1 MVASKRNRFG
11 RWEFVVKRAGLLEK
25 PIYLTFDDEAEGDAY
40 VARLERLLD
49 RGIVPT
55 EHEPVRRTLTIDDLV
70 RLYVRDAHPSDKD
83 VSALNTVV
91 KDRGRVPVT
100 SICSGWVD
108 DWVTELKRIERLAP
122 ATIRAKVGAMARC
135 ADWGVRKGHLVLPD
149 QPFRT
154 LPDGYAQ
161 YTDVDAKLAGVVRV
175 DIERDRRL
183 EPGRD
188 GSPDEHTRIL
198 AMIDGGVVPRKLRPL
213 QLEHKAALRLLYI
226 LALESA
232 MRMREMYTLTLDQVR
247 IDQRTIFLDRTKN
260 GDKRQVPMTSVAR
273 AEIEEYLRVR
283 SIPAGRPEGLLFPW
297 WDGSDSKKSLHSTT
311 DYLSNLWVSIF
322 RAAGCA
328 DLGFHDLRHEA
339 TSRLFERTRLS
350 ETEIMKIT
358 GHRSHRMMMRYANLR
373 GSTLADRLW

>member
-1 MVASKRNRFG
+1 MI
-11 RWEFVVKRAGLLEK
+11 KRAGLLEK
-25 PIYLTFDDEAEGDAY
+25 PIYLTFEDEAEGDTY

-55 EHEPVRRTLTIDDLV
+55 EHEPVRRTLTIEDLV
-70 RLYVRDAHPSDKD
+70 RLFVRDAHPSDKD

-91 KDRGRVPVT
+91 KARGRVPVT
-100 SICSGWVD
+100 LITAGWVD
-108 DWVTELKRIERLAP
+108 DWVTELKRVEKLAP
-122 ATIRAKVGAMARC
+122 ATIRAKIGAMARC
-135 ADWGVRKGHLVLPD
+135 ADWGVRKGHLILPD

-161 YTDVDAKLAGVVRV
+161 YTEVDAKLAGVVRV
-175 DIERDRRL
+175 DVERDRRL

-188 GSPDEHTRIL
+188 GLPDEHTRIL
-198 AMIDGGVVPRKLRPL
+198 AMIDGGVIPRKLRPL
-213 QLEHKAALRLLYI
+213 QLEHQAALRLLYI

-232 MRMREMYTLTLDQVR
+232 MRMREMYTLTLDQVHV
-247 IDQRTIFLDRTKN
+247 DQRTIFLDRTKN
-260 GDKRQVPMTSVAR
+260 GDKRQVPMTSVAV
-273 AEIEEYLRVR
+273 AAIEQYLLVR
-283 SIPAGRPEGLLFPW
+283 SIPAGRPEALLFPW
-297 WDGSDSKKSLHSTT
+297 WDGLASKKSLHSTT

-350 ETEIMKIT
+350 EAEIMKIT